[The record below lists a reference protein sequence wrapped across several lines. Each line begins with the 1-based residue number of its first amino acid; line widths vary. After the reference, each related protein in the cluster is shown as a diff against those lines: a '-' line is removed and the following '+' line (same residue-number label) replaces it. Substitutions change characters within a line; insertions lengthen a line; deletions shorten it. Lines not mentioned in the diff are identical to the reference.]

1 MKKMQN
7 MVLSELIIE
16 NDIELIY
23 KANNK
28 NNNSK
33 LLIKKLKPEYNTIHY
48 TQRLQNELTIGKEIN
63 SKYIFKPIEI
73 INEDSHLSLIA
84 ENVDGIILSKFI
96 KFNKNNLSENLE
108 IAISLCNAISDLHK
122 KQIILRN
129 LQAEQLIYNKK
140 NKELKIISLRFAS
153 EYKDTS
159 LVNTNQNLTGI
170 NLKYIS
176 PEQTGRMNR
185 SIDHRTDLYSIGII
199 LYELLTGVTPFVA
212 EDPAELIYKHIA
224 RNPENPK
231 NINLEIPTILS
242 KIILKLLEK
251 NPEER
256 YQNAL
261 TLKTDLENCLT
272 QIQEKKSI
280 SDFEIA
286 QNDISPNFTISQ
298 KLYGRINERNKL
310 IELFNNASSGTKE
323 LVILSGDSGTG
334 KTSIVRELNQQV
346 IQKKAYY
353 IESKFNKF
361 STNNPYSAI
370 IEALHSLTQLLLSEN
385 KENLKLLRKD
395 ISELLPTSGQIIID
409 FIPEM
414 EHIIGKQ
421 NAIPNLS
428 TEEKLNRFGLS
439 FIKFLQAI
447 SKNEHPLVL
456 FFDDAQWIDNSSLD
470 LLKNLL
476 SSNLT
481 NYISVIIAYRTK
493 DVDENHQINQLTTHL
508 STNNS
513 NCNLTNLL
521 IEPIAIEDTVELIKD
536 TIFKDF
542 KEIYGLS
549 KSVHLKTKG
558 NPFYI
563 KQFLKNLYKQSKI
576 YFDYEKNS
584 WSWDIK
590 KIELMNYTDNTA
602 HYIIEIIQKLP
613 PRILEILKN
622 AACIG
627 QKFDLKTLALINKM
641 ELRSTAINLNFAIRE
656 GLIIPINESTGFN
669 NKSYNEL
676 NFSYK
681 FLHKNIHSAIY
692 SLLTEQEKKEC
703 HYNIGKIIEINCNK
717 HEIDEQI
724 FNIVDQKNLGI
735 EILKTKD
742 ELINLATQNLD
753 AGLKAKSTAS
763 YSSALRYLHTAIKI
777 LQNYSWEKALEIK
790 YNTWIEA
797 AEVEYLTGN
806 IERTNILINEIL
818 TKVHDTEKKTRAY
831 IIRVQAYKAT
841 NNMLE
846 SLNAGIN
853 ALKLLGYKFPKNP
866 KKPEMLKAY
875 LKTKVV
881 IGKKNTDNLLNM
893 GEMKNKKHLSTMQI
907 ISNIL
912 PAAYI
917 TCPDMLAI
925 LTFKQVQLSVK
936 HGNAPS
942 SAYAYA
948 VYGLLLAHTFDKI
961 NEGCLYGDLAL
972 KVLVK
977 SKDNKQKSK
986 VYFIYNLTLRH
997 LRDHMSHSINPF
1009 YKAYLSGLEY
1019 GDLEYAGNNIGMHLS
1034 HSFFSS
1040 KILSELE
1047 HDFNYYHENL
1057 IEINQLANLN
1067 YIKLFQNTINIFK
1080 NKEGRELSDENLI
1093 LEFHKN
1099 GADTLGMFLVY
1110 FNKAFRYYLFC
1121 DYKKAL
1127 ENSENALQY
1136 IGGALGIIYAPIFY
1150 TIDSL
1155 IKLAIIKKERNNKNE
1170 KKFLKTINSNQK
1182 YLKKLSKHAPANYIN
1197 KYLLVEAVL
1206 QSVYG
1211 ENTKTINLFKEAVLH
1226 ANENKFYFEEAIA
1239 NQLLGEY
1246 IAPFNSEESSIHIL
1260 NAYNNYVKWE
1270 AFALADNLEKIHKE
1284 KLINITSRDTN
1295 STMESTQTL
1304 LKPLSSENI
1313 DLSTIIE
1320 ASQAITEEINLENL
1334 LKKLLS
1340 ITIKNLG
1347 ATTGIVLF
1355 KENDQIN
1362 IKAIQ
1367 NEIIDNPLIVDSMHY
1382 TNSKDVCHEI
1392 INYVTRTNKPV
1403 VLNNALIENEFSN
1416 SPYILINKP
1425 KSILCHPI
1433 IYRKKFKGI
1442 LYYENNLST
1451 NAFSPSKLEIL
1462 NLLNGHISISI
1473 ENALFYTTMEQ
1484 KVKER
1489 TSEIEQQNEEIL
1501 VQTEHLKLVN
1511 RDLEEKNTKINIQK
1525 REIIEQS
1532 ILLEQKNQEL
1542 EKLLITAQ
1550 KTDNAIVIA
1559 DSTGEIEWINEGFE
1573 RKYGYNLNEFKRE
1586 KGNNMHTAS
1595 TYPEINETIDR
1606 IIQTKKSISYNT
1618 IGNSKTGDQLWIRT
1632 TVTPILDDE
1641 GNISKLVAIDSDITK
1656 LIEAEG
1662 EIIKQKEEIEAQRD
1676 LANDQKKQIIV
1687 QNKELEKHRNKLEKL
1702 VEERTFELK
1711 IAKEKAEESDR
1722 LKSSFL
1728 ANMSHEIR
1736 TPMNAIIGFSDLISD
1751 EDMENSQRKE
1761 LAKHLNSNCNSLLH
1775 LIDDII
1781 DIARIEAG
1789 ELRIF
1794 KQDCLINQT
1803 IVELY
1808 ESFNET
1814 DLKYNNK
1821 IELLVDIENTDEN
1834 LSINSDPYRFRQIL
1848 INLIGNALKFTD
1860 KGHIKFGYKI
1870 EPKGLEG
1877 FVRFFVEDTG
1887 IGLTNKEQKEI
1898 FKQFRK
1904 AESNNQE
1911 KLYRGAGLGLAISK
1925 SLINELGGDI
1935 WVDSQKGK
1943 GACFYFT
1950 LPYIKTKLNIAK
1962 DNQQTKQ
1969 YNWEYKHILVAEDED
1984 SNIRM
1989 IDLILQKTK
1998 VNLIHVTNGSQAVEK
2013 CKSNKIDLVL
2023 MDIKMPIKDGLE
2035 ATQEIRQFN
2044 NEIPIIAFSAYA
2056 MPSDQQSAE
2065 NAGCTDFIAKP
2076 VKKDYLLKTLNYY
2089 LKN

>member
-1 MKKMQN
+1 MKKLQN
-7 MVLSELIIE
+7 MVLNELITE
-16 NDIELIY
+16 NDIESIY
-23 KANNK
+23 RANNK
-28 NNNSK
+28 NDNTK
-33 LLIKKLKPEYNTIHY
+33 FLIKKLKPEYNTIHY
-48 TQRLQNELTIGKEIN
+48 TQRLQNELSIGKEIN

-73 INEDSHLSLIA
+73 LNEDSSLSLIA
-84 ENVDGIILSKFI
+84 ENLEGILLSKFI
-96 KFNKNNLSENLE
+96 KTNKNNLEETLE
-108 IAISLCNAISDLHK
+108 IAIAICNALSDLHK
-122 KQIILRN
+122 KKIILRN
-129 LQAEQLIYNKK
+129 LQPEQLLFNKSK
-140 NKELKIISLRFAS
+140 KELKIISLRFAS
-153 EYKDTS
+153 ESKDS
-159 LVNTNQNLTGI
+159 SFINTNQNLIGI
-170 NLKYIS
+170 DLKYIS

-185 SIDHRTDLYSIGII
+185 SIDHRTDLYSLGII
-199 LYELLTGVTPFVA
+199 IYELLTGVTPFES
-212 EDPAELIYKHIA
+212 EDSAELIYKHIA
-224 RNPENPK
+224 RKPESLEK
-231 NINLEIPTILS
+231 ITAEIPKILS

-261 TLKTDLENCLT
+261 TLKSDLENCLI
-272 QIQEKKSI
+272 QIQENESI
-280 SDFEIA
+280 NDFDIA
-286 QNDISPNFTISQ
+286 QNDISTNFTISQ
-298 KLYGRINERNKL
+298 KLYGRDNERNKL
-310 IELFNNASSGTKE
+310 IELFNNASAGAKE
-323 LVILSGDSGTG
+323 LAILSGDSGTG
-334 KTSIVRELNQQV
+334 KTSLVRELNQQV

-361 STNNPYSAI
+361 SSNNPYSAI
-370 IEALHSLTQLLLSEN
+370 IEALHSLTQLLLTED
-385 KENLKLLRKD
+385 KDNLKHLGNEVSK
-395 ISELLPTSGQIIID
+395 LLPSNGQIMID
-409 FIPEM
+409 FIPEI
-414 EHIIGKQ
+414 ELIIGKQ

-456 FFDDAQWIDNSSLD
+456 FFDDIQWIDNSSLE

-476 SSNLT
+476 SSKLT
-481 NYISVIIAYRTK
+481 NYIFVIIAYRTK
-493 DVDENHQINQLTTHL
+493 DVDENHQIMQLVSEL
-508 STNNS
+508 SKNNS
-513 NCNLTNLL
+513 NCNLTNFL
-521 IEPIAIEDTVELIKD
+521 IEPIALEDTVELIKD
-536 TIFKDF
+536 TVFKDF
-542 KEIYGLS
+542 KEIYNLT

-563 KQFLKNLYKQSKI
+563 KQFLKNLYTKGII
-576 YFDYEKNS
+576 YFNYDTNN

-590 KIELMNYTDNTA
+590 KIDSMNYTDNTA

-613 PRILEILKN
+613 PKITEILKN
-622 AACIG
+622 AACIDS
-627 QKFDLKTLALINKM
+627 KFDLKTLALINKM

-656 GLIIPINESTGFN
+656 GLITPINESTGFN
-669 NKSYNEL
+669 NESHNEL

-681 FLHKNIHSAIY
+681 FLHKNIYSAIY
-692 SLLTEQEKKEC
+692 SLLTDQEKKEC
-703 HYNIGKIIEINCNK
+703 HFNIGKIIEANCNK
-717 HEIDEQI
+717 IELRNQI

-735 EILKTKD
+735 DILKTKD
-742 ELINLATQNLD
+742 ELIKLATQNLD
-753 AGLKAKSTAS
+753 AGLKAKSEAA
-763 YSSALRYLHTAIKI
+763 YSSALKYLHSSIRI
-777 LQNYSWEKALEIK
+777 LQNYSWEETLEIK
-790 YNTWIEA
+790 FNVWIEA

-806 IERTNILINEIL
+806 IDKTNILVNEIL
-818 TKVHDTEKKTRAY
+818 TKVKNTEKKTRAY
-831 IIRVQAYKAT
+831 IVRIQAHKAT

-846 SLNAGIN
+846 SLTAGID
-853 ALKLLGYKFPKNP
+853 ALKLLGYKFSKKP
-866 KKPEMLKAY
+866 KKAEIFKAY
-875 LKTKVV
+875 LKTKVI
-881 IGKKNTDNLLNM
+881 IGKKTPDNLLNL
-893 GEMKNKKHLSTMQI
+893 GEMKNKKHLSTMLI

-917 TCPDMLAI
+917 ACPNMLPI

-936 HGNAPS
+936 YGNAPS
-942 SAYAYA
+942 SSYAYA

-961 NEGCLYGDLAL
+961 KEGCLYGDLAL
-972 KVLVK
+972 KILAK
-977 SKDNKQKSK
+977 SKDNKQKAK

-997 LRDHMSHSINPF
+997 LRDHMSNSINPF

-1019 GDLEYAGNNIGMHLS
+1019 GDLEYAGNNISMHLS
-1034 HSFFSS
+1034 FSFFSS
-1040 KILSELE
+1040 KVLSELE

-1057 IEINQLANLN
+1057 IEINQQANLN
-1067 YIKLFQNTINIFK
+1067 YIKSFQNTINIIKHK
-1080 NKEGRELSDENLI
+1080 NGRELSDEDHI
-1093 LEFHKN
+1093 FKFHKN
-1099 GADTLGMFLVY
+1099 GSDTLGMFLVY
-1110 FNKAFRYYLFC
+1110 FNKAFRSYLFC
-1121 DYKKAL
+1121 DYKTAL
-1127 ENSENALQY
+1127 EYSENALQY
-1136 IGGALGIIYAPIFY
+1136 IEGALGIIYTPFFY
-1150 TIDSL
+1150 MIDSL
-1155 IKLAIIKKERNNKNE
+1155 IKLALIKKEKNE
-1170 KKFLKTINSNQK
+1170 KNERKFLKAIKSNQN
-1182 YLKKLSKHAPANYIN
+1182 YLKKLSKHAPSNYIN

-1206 QSVYG
+1206 QSIYG
-1211 ENTKTINLFKEAVLH
+1211 ENKKTINLFKESILH
-1226 ANENKFYFEEAIA
+1226 AVENKFYFEEAIS

-1246 IAPFNSEESSIHIL
+1246 LTPFNPEESSIYIV

-1270 AFALADNLEKIHKE
+1270 AYALADNLEKIHKE
-1284 KLINITSRDTN
+1284 KLTNITSKNMN
-1295 STMESTQTL
+1295 SPFETTQTL

-1313 DLSTIIE
+1313 DLNSIIE

-1334 LKKLLS
+1334 LKNLLA

-1347 ATTGIVLF
+1347 ATKGIVLF

-1367 NEIIDNPLIVDSMHY
+1367 TEIIDNPLIVDSMHY
-1382 TNSKDVCHEI
+1382 TNSKDISHEI
-1392 INYVTRTNKPV
+1392 INYVARTNKSV
-1403 VLNNALIENEFSN
+1403 VLNNAFSENEFSQ
-1416 SPYILINKP
+1416 SPYILLNKP

-1442 LYYENNLST
+1442 LYFENNLST
-1451 NAFSPSKLEIL
+1451 NAFTSSKLEIL

-1473 ENALFYTTMEQ
+1473 ENAMFYTNMEQ

-1511 RDLEEKNTKINIQK
+1511 KDLEEKNAKINQQK

-1532 ILLEQKNQEL
+1532 MLLEQKNQEL
-1542 EKLLITAQ
+1542 EKLLISAQ

-1559 DSTGEIEWINEGFE
+1559 DSEGEIEWINEGFE
-1573 RKYGYNLNEFKRE
+1573 RKYGYTLKEFKKE
-1586 KGNNMHTAS
+1586 KGSNMHTAS
-1595 TYPEINETIDR
+1595 TYPEINETINH
-1606 IIQTKKSISYNT
+1606 IIATKKSLSYNT
-1618 IGNSKTGDQLWIRT
+1618 LGNNKTGEKLWIRT

-1656 LIEAEG
+1656 LIEAED
-1662 EIIKQKEEIEAQRD
+1662 EILKQKEEIEAQRD
-1676 LANDQKKQIIV
+1676 LANEQKKQIQG

-1702 VEERTFELK
+1702 VEERTHELI

-1736 TPMNAIIGFSDLISD
+1736 TPMNAIIGFSELISD
-1751 EDMENSQRKE
+1751 ENMESLQRKE

-1794 KQDCLINQT
+1794 KQDCLINQS

-1814 DLKYNNK
+1814 ELKTNK
-1821 IELLVDIENTDEN
+1821 NLELLVDIENTDEN
-1834 LSINSDPYRFRQIL
+1834 LSIHSDPYRFRQIL
-1848 INLIGNALKFTD
+1848 INLINNAIKFTE
-1860 KGHIKFGYKI
+1860 KGHIKYGYKI
-1870 EPKGLEG
+1870 EPKGLDG

-1887 IGLTNKEQKEI
+1887 IGMTGKEQTEI

-1904 AESNNQE
+1904 AESNNKE

-1935 WVDSQKGK
+1935 WVESEKGK
-1943 GACFYFT
+1943 GSCFYFT
-1950 LPYIKTKLNIAK
+1950 LPYVKTNINLDKNNKLI
-1962 DNQQTKQ
+1962 DN
-1969 YNWEYKHILVAEDED
+1969 YNWENKHILVAEDED

-1989 IDLILQKTK
+1989 LDLILQKTNI
-1998 VNLIHVTNGSQAVEK
+1998 NLVHVTNGKQAVEK
-2013 CKSNKIDLVL
+2013 CKSSKFDLVL
-2023 MDIKMPIKDGLE
+2023 MDIKMPIKNGLE

-2056 MPSDQQSAE
+2056 MPSDQQRAE
-2065 NAGCTDFIAKP
+2065 KAGCSGFIAKP
-2076 VKKDYLLKTLNYY
+2076 VKKDYLLKTLNHY